1 MDKNKRRSTLS
12 KMSWGKIT
20 QILIVALLYFV
31 SGKASFFFSVSHS
44 IVTIVVFTAEGWA
57 LAAIILCGRRIWP
70 GIFLGQLLLA
80 VNNGLPLILAL
91 GISTVNSLEAIIGL
105 KLFKGFNLQPNLASM
120 RDISG
125 LQILIFL
132 GLQPFSATCGT
143 VILWMG
149 GILPTSEYANAW
161 FSWWF
166 GNALGQILL
175 TPVLLSLFSQF
186 PVKNH
191 QFFKGF
197 LTLLPL
203 VGLGWLVFFVTQI
216 DSVSTTFA
224 IFMPLLVFI
233 AVRQGMAM
241 VTLGTFLMASIALY
255 ATHKLIGPFVINGE
269 AQLVDLNIFL
279 LGAIM
284 TSQFV
289 AALFSELK
297 DRENQLKRLS
307 TSVFAHAQEAI
318 VILNSSREI
327 VDVNHSFIEITGY
340 QKKDIIGRNSQ
351 FIFDN
356 PLNSQIYPT
365 IWQSVEKTG
374 SWHGEIFSQRVSGE
388 DYPELLTLSS
398 VRNNNE
404 EVTHYIAL
412 FVDITELKKNEEK
425 LLQMAL
431 FDPLTGLPNRRLM
444 CDRLTQEM
452 SKASRNNHVIAIC
465 YLDLDGFKKVND
477 TLGHEVGDRLLIEIT
492 ARLKAC
498 LRDGDTVARM
508 GGDEFVIILSSLS
521 GQQQCHDILQRI
533 VDVAKEPVVI
543 DSQIASVSVSIGFT
557 LYPQDNSDL
566 KTLIRHADTAMYCA
580 KKRGKGSYYLFAPD
594 KEPV

>member
-1 MDKNKRRSTLS
+1 
-12 KMSWGKIT
+12 MSWGKIT
-20 QILIVALLYFV
+20 QILIVALLYFL

-44 IVTIVVFTAEGWA
+44 IVTLVVFTAEGWA
-57 LAAIILCGRRIWP
+57 LAAIILCGVSIWP

-105 KLFKGFNLQPNLASM
+105 KLFKGFHLDPNLASI

-143 VILWMG
+143 FILWMG

-186 PVKNH
+186 QVKNN
-191 QFFKGF
+191 QLFKGF

-203 VGLGWLVFFVTQI
+203 VGLAWLVFFVTEI

-224 IFMPLLVFI
+224 IFMPLLVFM

-241 VTLGTFLMASIALY
+241 VTLGTFLIASITLY
-255 ATHKLIGPFVINGE
+255 ATHKSMGPFVINGK

-284 TSQFV
+284 TAQFV

-297 DRENQLKRLS
+297 DRENQLQRLS
-307 TSVFAHAQEAI
+307 TSVFDHVQEAI
-318 VILNSSREI
+318 VILNSEREI

-340 QKKDIIGRNSQ
+340 
-351 FIFDN
+351 
-356 PLNSQIYPT
+356 T
-365 IWQSVEKTG
+365 
-374 SWHGEIFSQRVSGE
+374 
-388 DYPELLTLSS
+388 
-398 VRNNNE
+398 
-404 EVTHYIAL
+404 
-412 FVDITELKKNEEK
+412 KNEEK

-452 SKASRNNHVIAIC
+452 YKASRNNHLIAIC

-477 TLGHEVGDRLLIEIT
+477 TLGHEVGDRLLIEIA

-498 LRDGDTVARM
+498 LRSGDSVARM

-521 GQQQCHDILQRI
+521 GEQQCYEILQRI
-533 VDVAKEPVVI
+533 IDVANEPVLI

-557 LYPQDNSDL
+557 LYPQDNSDI

-580 KKRGKGSYYLFAPD
+580 KKTGKGSYYLFDPD
-594 KEPV
+594 QERVY